1 MSYSKDTAE
10 IEFAYKIRRA
20 LNESAEN
27 IATPTL
33 DRLAQARSMALSRK
47 KAATPSAVL
56 AMKGIFAGNAGF
68 SFGQAPSWLMKFGLI
83 LPLLVLVI
91 GIFSIYEYQQQEQI
105 DELADIDVAV
115 LADELPPDAY
125 LDNGFSAYLKR
136 VEE

>member
-10 IEFAYKIRRA
+10 IEFAYKVRRA

-27 IATPTL
+27 MAPPTL
-33 DRLAQARSMALSRK
+33 DRLAQARALALSRK
-47 KAATPSAVL
+47 KAAAPSAVL
-56 AMKGIFAGNAGF
+56 AIKGILAGNAGF
-68 SFGQAPSWLMKFGLI
+68 SFDRVPSWLTKFGMA

-91 GIFSIYEYQQQEQI
+91 GMFAIYEYQQQEQI
-105 DELADIDVAV
+105 DELAEIDVAV

>member
-1 MSYSKDTAE
+1 MSYAKNSADV
-10 IEFAYKIRRA
+10 EFAYKIRRA

-27 IATPTL
+27 LSTPTL
-33 DRLAQARSMALSRK
+33 DRLAQARALALSRK
-47 KAATPSAVL
+47 KATPSAVL
-56 AMKGIFAGNAGF
+56 ALRGILAGNSGL
-68 SFGQAPSWLMKFGLI
+68 SLGQAPSWLMKFSI
-83 LPLLVLVI
+83 MIPLLVLIV
-91 GIFSIYEYQQQEQI
+91 GMFTIYEYQQQEQA